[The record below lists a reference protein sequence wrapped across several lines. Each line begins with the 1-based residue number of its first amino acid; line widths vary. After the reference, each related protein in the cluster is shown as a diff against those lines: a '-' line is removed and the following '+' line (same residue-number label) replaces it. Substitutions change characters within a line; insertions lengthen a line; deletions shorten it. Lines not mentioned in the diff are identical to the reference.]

1 MKNAILVAFLLLA
14 QSVFAQVKPDFFPE
28 DVSSEGVGVRC
39 FCKPGVR
46 NKSRSK
52 GLDISYGR
60 LGNGTFKD
68 EECKFTA
75 PLSQYKTWQQFE
87 IDLKV
92 PVINKDN
99 FKLLLGYK
107 YRSESFD
114 LSRFGGDFTETF
126 RGLDA
131 SNLKNNSLSAIVTKP
146 LNETKYLAFRLRYT
160 ASGNYSGLM
169 DFGSDYAIY
178 KWLALFGVKRD
189 ENFEWGIG
197 MGGSSSFRRTTVLP
211 LFLYNRNFND
221 RWGIESGLPGYIFGR
236 YNLSKKS
243 ILLFGAEYNSDSY
256 RLKVKQPSNG
266 VLDYALNH
274 SEVLGMLRLEQQ
286 IAPWIWGNVKA
297 GYQLNFSSDFE
308 SKSVNTTSFKVE
320 PSDGLFFQ
328 IGVFIS
334 PPDRFFQGE

>member
-1 MKNAILVAFLLLA
+1 MKISILATFLCLA
-14 QSVFAQVKPDFFPE
+14 QTIFAQVKPDFFPE
-28 DVSSEGVGVRC
+28 DISPEGIAVRC
-39 FCKPGVR
+39 FCKPGVQ

-52 GLDISYGR
+52 GLEISYSW

-68 EECKFTA
+68 EEGKFTA
-75 PLSQYKTWQQFE
+75 PLSQYKTWQQLE

-99 FKLLLGYK
+99 LKVLLGYK

-114 LSRFGGDFTETF
+114 VSRFGGDFTETF
-126 RGLDA
+126 QGLDA
-131 SNLKNNSLSAIVTKP
+131 SNLKNSSLSAIVTKP
-146 LNETKYLAFRLRYT
+146 LNATKYLALRLRYT

-178 KWLALFGVKRD
+178 KGLALFGVKPD
-189 ENFEWGIG
+189 EDFEWGIG
-197 MGGSSSFRRTTVLP
+197 LGVVSSYRKTTVLP
-211 LFLYNRNFND
+211 LFLYNRNFNE
-221 RWGIESGLPGYIFGR
+221 RWGLESALPGYIFGR
-236 YNLSKKS
+236 YNLSRKS

-256 RLKVKQPSNG
+256 RMKVKQVGNG

-286 IAPWIWGNVKA
+286 IAPWVWGNVKA

-308 SKSVNTTSFKVE
+308 SKSVGTTSFQVE
-320 PSDGLFFQ
+320 PSDGFFFQ

-334 PPDRFFQGE
+334 PPDHIFHGE